1 MQRKTAVRAGVAL
14 ALAIPTI
21 ASAQEREDRTLLSQ
35 AQMTAIINEVSG
47 DRMMATVLE
56 LVPYQRVRPPSEY
69 DAPYQESRVIMERAK
84 AYGFSNVIVETFG
97 EAAPAWQPAVGELWL
112 TTPKLSKLFDIQDV
126 ALSLASLNANGDF
139 TGDLVNVGAG
149 RAEDFAGKDVKG
161 KFVLS
166 SGTTA
171 QVYALAIE
179 RGAIGVLG
187 LSTMGAQRA
196 IDYPR
201 SIVSSTVNAK
211 PGTVAWSITPEVRGY
226 LEALILRG
234 EKLSI
239 RSLTKSTQVAGK
251 NEYVHAEIAGD
262 GSSNQEVGIA
272 CHLYEGVIKQGANDD
287 SSGCAMTL
295 EVGRAYIKLIEEGKL
310 PRPKRTINFQFVPE
324 ISGTNAYLRK
334 YPAKTKAM
342 IGTLNFDMEAIR
354 LTASRAFWLMHRTPD
369 TFPSYLNDIGQSMM
383 EYVSDITRERIRFRR
398 SLAGYAPTQP
408 VESPHGS
415 KDAFYIKVDKHYGSS
430 DHVTYMQHGI
440 PSIIF
445 NTWPDMWY
453 HSSDDTPD
461 KQDPTQY
468 KRAGVVSLGALVAM
482 STGSDELAARIAAE
496 NLARGT
502 SRMGEAQVKG
512 NGYLADATPATLASA
527 YREAQNAIRHQAEIE
542 KAVVRS
548 ANVLWTDPAAGA
560 GKVAAFVPLI
570 DQRAAILL
578 AETHATY
585 RLAAAQ
591 RGVSPKTPALSAE
604 EREAS
609 TLIVKPGPKAPA
621 PGTRGPPA
629 PGPNLPD
636 EYMAEFQILVA
647 RGDRNVLQIRDFLSG
662 EFTPLPLPALMA
674 TLKAREAA
682 GLVTLQKQ

>member
-1 MQRKTAVRAGVAL
+1 MKITPAARMGLSAL
-14 ALAIPTI
+14 ALAAATS
-21 ASAQEREDRTLLSQ
+21 AVAQEREDRTLLSQ
-35 AQMTAIINEVSG
+35 EQMTSIINEVSG
-47 DRMMATVLE
+47 DRMMQHVLE

-69 DAPYQESRVIMERAK
+69 DAPYRESRVISEKAK
-84 AYGFSNVIVETFG
+84 EYGFTNVIVETFG
-97 EAAPAWQPAVGELWL
+97 DVPQAWQPTVGELWL
-112 TTPKLSKLFDIQDV
+112 TTPKKVKLFDIHDV
-126 ALSLASLNANGDF
+126 ALSLASLNANGDLSA
-139 TGDLVNVGAG
+139 DLVNVGFG

-161 KFVLS
+161 KFVLT
-166 SGTTA
+166 SGTTG
-171 QVYALAIE
+171 QVYNLAIE

-226 LEALILRG
+226 LESLILRG

-239 RSLTKSTQVAGK
+239 RSLTKSVQVPGK

-262 GSSNQEVGIA
+262 GSSTQEVGIA

-287 SSGCAMTL
+287 NSGCAMTL
-295 EVGRAYIKLIEEGKL
+295 EVGRAYIKLVKEGKL
-310 PRPKRTINFQFVPE
+310 PAPRRTINFQFVPE
-324 ISGTNAYLRK
+324 ISGTNAYLNK

-354 LTASRAFWLMHRTPD
+354 LIDSRASWLMHRTPD

-398 SLAGYAPTQP
+398 AFAGYAPTQP

-468 KRAGVVSLGALVAM
+468 KRAGVVSLGALVALA
-482 STGSDELAARIAAE
+482 TGSDDLAARVAAE

-502 SRMGEAQVKG
+502 GRMSEAQVKG
-512 NGYLADATPATLASA
+512 LGYISDAGPAGLTTA

-542 KAVVRS
+542 KAVLAS
-548 ANVLWTDPAAGA
+548 ANVMWTDPAAGRK
-560 GKVAAFVPLI
+560 KVAAFAPLI
-570 DQRAAILL
+570 DNRANVLL
-578 AETHATY
+578 AEAKATY
-585 RLAAAQ
+585 QLAAAQ
-591 RGVSPKTPALSAE
+591 RGVAAAEPVLTAE

-609 TLIVKPGPKAPA
+609 TLVVKPGPNALK
-621 PGTRGPPA
+621 PGTRGAPP

-636 EYMAEFQILVA
+636 EYMAEFQILLN
-647 RGDRNVLQIRDFLSG
+647 RGNTTVLQMRDFLSG
-662 EFTPLPLPALMA
+662 EFTPLALADLMA
-674 TLKAREAA
+674 TLKAREA
-682 GLVTLQKQ
+682 